1 MILLESASECGA
13 KGKTI
18 QRAFQAE
25 AGNKGFQPQS
35 KPPVHT
41 GGFDLICIVIEIA
54 LDEDNWRTFVSTSR
68 C

>member
-41 GGFDLICIVIEIA
+41 GGFDWIEKE
-54 LDEDNWRTFVSTSR
+54 LNFSTILKKELTKSQK
-68 C
+68 